1 MNGSRVGG
9 LVSSFLPFSE
19 RNVIL
24 TGAIGAEHTRIG
36 RRLAE
41 SLSMPFVS
49 VEQLIAERL
58 EMTIDEIR
66 AYYGETRLKAIEAE
80 IVEETA
86 LRRSTVIRVSG
97 RTLINGDNYAQL
109 AATGMVFCLIVDLD
123 AMLQR
128 LHISMGARYHDPKD
142 RALALGEL
150 ERERMVHRLDDL
162 YRINVTRMTADEIVD
177 TLATTWR
184 SLIVRADAAIT
195 ANGDG
200 G

>member
-1 MNGSRVGG
+1 M
-9 LVSSFLPFSE
+9 SSFLPFSE
-19 RNVIL
+19 RNLIL
-24 TGAIGAEHTRIG
+24 TGAIGVTQTQIG
-36 RRLAE
+36 RELAAA
-41 SLSMPFVS
+41 LSMPFVN
-49 VEQLIAERL
+49 VDQIIAERL
-58 EMTIDEIR
+58 DMTIDEIR
-66 AYYGETRLKAIEAE
+66 AYYGETRLKSIEAE

-97 RTLINGDNYAQL
+97 RTLINGDNYAYL
-109 AATGMVFCLIVDLD
+109 AATGMVFCLMVDLD

-162 YRINVTRMTADEIVD
+162 HRMNVTRMTTDEIVA

-184 SLIVRADAAIT
+184 SLIVRSSTPAPS
-195 ANGDG
+195 NNDG
-200 G
+200 